1 MQTKPQDATLL
12 HPSSA
17 ILYSLKC
24 SSNGS
29 LSSDSGISDGGC
41 GSDGGLSERERRLGS
56 LRRLAKQLESNL
68 APGSAALETIYQ
80 RLAAAEDELKRLQEL
95 QETCR
100 EAVGRLVRTS
110 SPTGSAASTASVPLG
125 FVEEEED
132 LEVVSDGNLV
142 SFESEQVT
150 VTVIAEQKDEA
161 ANVKSSNEDN
171 SPKTKRASPPR

>member
-1 MQTKPQDATLL
+1 M

-68 APGSAALETIYQ
+68 APGSAALNTIYQ
-80 RLAAAEDELKRLQEL
+80 RLADAEDELKRLQEL

-100 EAVGRLVRTS
+100 EAVERLVRTS

-125 FVEEEED
+125 YVEEEED
-132 LEVVSDGNLV
+132 LQVVTDGIVV

-150 VTVIAEQKDEA
+150 VISERKEEATTVKISNKD
-161 ANVKSSNEDN
+161 NNQ
-171 SPKTKRASPPR
+171 KTKKASPQR